1 MCALPFAGQ
10 RLEHSFTELA
20 LPHVVCDIHNYTSA
34 SSTVSVCHYCS
45 CCLRRCAREMH
56 GIGKANWDAFVSPMV
71 TDLYGHL
78 LLYPIQVNPDGR

>member
-1 MCALPFAGQ
+1 
-10 RLEHSFTELA
+10 
-20 LPHVVCDIHNYTSA
+20 
-34 SSTVSVCHYCS
+34 
-45 CCLRRCAREMH
+45 MH